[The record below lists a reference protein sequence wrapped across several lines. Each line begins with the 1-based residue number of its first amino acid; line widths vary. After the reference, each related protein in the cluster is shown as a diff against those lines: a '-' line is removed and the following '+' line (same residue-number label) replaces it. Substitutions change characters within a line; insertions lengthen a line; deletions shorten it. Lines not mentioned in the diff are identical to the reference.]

1 MDKNREEAF
10 LSEYRS
16 DIYEKPCVAVDFL
29 LITIENDR
37 LKVLMVERS
46 EMPFQGMPAL
56 PGVFVGAG
64 ETLDEA
70 ALRGIQE
77 EAGVMDEV
85 YLEQLYTW
93 GAIDRDPRTRVI
105 SVSYMALLPFERI
118 HIKAGKRV
126 VQAGFYDLENMIQGD
141 KKIAFDHKEI
151 LRYAR
156 ERIRNKTEYTC
167 LPFHFVGEEFTLP
180 KLQRIYEILLGKSLY
195 KANFRKKIREFV
207 LETDKMKLE
216 GAHRPSRIYVKNQE
230 KKIFFQEGIL

>member
-1 MDKNREEAF
+1 MNAEKEKAF
-10 LSEYRS
+10 LSEYQP

-56 PGVFVGAG
+56 PGVFVGMN

-70 ALRGIQE
+70 ALRGIRE
-77 EAGVMDEV
+77 EAGVTDEV

-105 SVSYMALLPFERI
+105 SVSYMALFPSEKL

-126 VQAGFYDLENMIQGD
+126 LQAGFYDLEEIIEGD
-141 KKIAFDHKEI
+141 IALAFDHKRI
-151 LRYAR
+151 LKYAR

-167 LPFHFVGEEFTLP
+167 LPFHFMGEEFTLP
-180 KLQRIYEILLGKSLY
+180 KLQRVYEILLGKSLY
-195 KANFRKKIREFV
+195 KANFRKKIKDFV
-207 LETDKMKLE
+207 LETDKMETE
-216 GAHRPSRIYVKNQE
+216 GAHRPSRIYIRNT
-230 KKIFFQEGIL
+230 EGGRFYE

>member
-29 LITIENDR
+29 LITIENDK
-37 LKVLMVERS
+37 LKVLMIERS

-56 PGVFVGAG
+56 PGIFVGVD

-70 ALRGIQE
+70 ALRGIRE

-105 SVSYMALLPFERI
+105 SVSYMALLPFEKI

-126 VQAGFYDLENMIQGD
+126 LRAGFYDLEDIIQGD

-180 KLQRIYEILLGKSLY
+180 KLQKIYEILLGKSLY
-195 KANFRKKIREFV
+195 KANFRKKIKEFV
-207 LETDKMKLE
+207 LETDKMETE
-216 GAHRPSRIYVKNQE
+216 GAHRPSRIYVRNRE
-230 KKIFFQEGIL
+230 ARNIF

>member
-1 MDKNREEAF
+1 MDKNREEKF
-10 LSEYRS
+10 LSEYQP

-29 LITIENDR
+29 LITIKDDR

-56 PGVFVGAG
+56 PGVFVGID

-70 ALRGIQE
+70 ALRGIRE

-93 GAIDRDPRTRVI
+93 GAIHRDPRTRVI
-105 SVSYMALLPFERI
+105 SVSYMALLPFDRI

-126 VQAGFYDLENMIQGD
+126 LQAGFYDLEDMIQKD
-141 KKIAFDHKEI
+141 KKIAFDHQEI

-195 KANFRKKIREFV
+195 KANFRKKIKQFV
-207 LETDKMKLE
+207 LETNKME
-216 GAHRPSRIYVKNQE
+216 IDGAHRPSKIYVRNQE
-230 KKIFFQEGIL
+230 QRNIF

>member
-1 MDKNREEAF
+1 MDKKKEEAF
-10 LSEYRS
+10 LSEYQP

-46 EMPFQGMPAL
+46 EMPFLGLPAL
-56 PGVFVGAG
+56 PGVFVGMD

-77 EAGVMDEV
+77 EAGVTDEV

-93 GAIDRDPRTRVI
+93 GAINRDPRTRVI
-105 SVSYMALLPFERI
+105 SVSYMALLPFEKL

-126 VQAGFYDLENMIQGD
+126 LQAGFYDLEEMIQGD
-141 KKIAFDHKEI
+141 REIAFDHKEI

-156 ERIRNKTEYTC
+156 ERIRNKAEYTE

-180 KLQRIYEILLGKSLY
+180 KLQRVYEILLGKSLY
-195 KANFRKKIREFV
+195 KANFRKKIKDFV
-207 LETDKMKLE
+207 IETDKMEGE
-216 GAHRPSRIYVKNQE
+216 GAHRPSRVYVRNLSSR
-230 KKIFFQEGIL
+230 II